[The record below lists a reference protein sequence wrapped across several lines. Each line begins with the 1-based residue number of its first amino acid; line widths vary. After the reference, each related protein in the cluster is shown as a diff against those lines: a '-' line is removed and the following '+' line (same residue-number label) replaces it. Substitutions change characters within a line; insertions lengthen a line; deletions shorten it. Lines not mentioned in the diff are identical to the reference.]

1 MHELSL
7 AQGLV
12 EQVERAAESEG
23 ALRVVRIAVRI
34 GKYSGVERDAF
45 EFAFPCAAE
54 NTVAQNAE
62 LEIEELP
69 AAVACRSCKAIS
81 HPEVANLACTQCGS
95 TDVEITGGHEFL
107 IQSIELEIPIANAVQ
122 QRMGGQV

>member
-7 AQGLV
+7 AQELV
-12 EQVERAAESEG
+12 EQVERTAKTEG
-23 ALRVVRIAVRI
+23 AVRAVRIVVRI

-62 LEIEELP
+62 LAIEELP
-69 AAVACRSCKAIS
+69 ATVRCRSCKTTS
-81 HPEVANLACTQCGS
+81 HPKVVNLACAQCGS
-95 TDVEITGGHEFL
+95 TEVEIMAGHEFL
-107 IQSIELEIPIANAVQ
+107 IQSIELEIPE
-122 QRMGGQV
+122 G

>member
-12 EQVERAAESEG
+12 EQVERVAENEG
-23 ALRVVRIAVRI
+23 AGRVVRIVIRI

-54 NTVAQNAE
+54 NTLAQDVE
-62 LEIEELP
+62 LIIEELP
-69 AAVACRSCKAIS
+69 ATVVCCSCKAIS
-81 HPEVANLACTQCGS
+81 HPEIANLACTRCGS
-95 TDVEITGGHEFL
+95 TKVEITGGHEFL
-107 IQSIELEIPIANAVQ
+107 IQSIELELPDA
-122 QRMGGQV
+122 